1 MTWENV
7 GSYLKDHL
15 SLSQDHLSPSQRPS
29 LFSMQACGS
38 YRDKEGKVLVLVLVF
53 YPIILLALGM
63 LGNCTLIFLAFG
75 ECRPYLSIF
84 LAFGILC
91 VRTFPKAILA
101 NEGDARVLY

>member
-1 MTWENV
+1 MTWEN
-7 GSYLKDHL
+7 GGLL
-15 SLSQDHLSPSQRPS
+15 SQRPS
-29 LFSMQACGS
+29 LFSIQACGS
-38 YRDKEGKVLVLVLVF
+38 YRDKEGKTFVFVF

-63 LGNCTLIFLAFG
+63 LGNCPFIFLAFG
-75 ECRPYLSIF
+75 ECRPYLFIF